1 MLFALQP
8 PSPRALRRSTPQ
20 PPPTPHPPAPDLFV
34 VNGNV
39 DHPGTTDTYQTN
51 VADAFNQLG
60 TKLLKI
66 CNNGYGNSN
75 CLGSR
80 DESPAEHFERTTNE
94 IRTNP
99 KFRFDTTESKEVFKF
114 PVGFIYDMF
123 ASVRGFDAEDSAL
136 WIETLDAI
144 KAVVHWVN
152 AIVNMPDFELA
163 QVIVRHAISDR
174 NLSKWIPGLP
184 ANRPG
189 TQPGQSNPYWIC
201 GNSDW

>member
-1 MLFALQP
+1 M
-8 PSPRALRRSTPQ
+8 
-20 PPPTPHPPAPDLFV
+20 
-34 VNGNV
+34 NGNV

-66 CNNGYGNSN
+66 CNNAYGNSN
-75 CLGSR
+75 CLGNPN
-80 DESPAEHFERTTNE
+80 ESPAEQFERTTNE

-99 KFRFDTTESKEVFKF
+99 KFRFETTESKEVFKF
-114 PVGFIYDMF
+114 PVGFIYHMF
-123 ASVRGFDAEDSAL
+123 GSVRETADSAL

-152 AIVNMPDFELA
+152 AIVDMSDFELA
-163 QVIVRHAISDR
+163 QVIVGEAISAG

-184 ANRPG
+184 ANQPG
-189 TQPGQSNPYWIC
+189 TQPGESNPYSIC
-201 GNSDW
+201 GNANW